1 MISFNDDLNF
11 IIVAFKKTYNIN
23 YQELLKMPVK
33 LFLIYLAELNEDT
46 TMAKLML
53 YRSLDNNQLTKE
65 QLALKNA
72 YRIEGQDSRD
82 EQFESFFNFMK
93 RRIERGK

>member
-1 MISFNDDLNF
+1 M
-11 IIVAFKKTYNIN
+11 VAFKKTYNIN